1 MTELATTPNPTQS
14 KTGSSLR
21 RVEDAHLLVGKG
33 RFTDNRPPSGQLH
46 LHFIRSYLA
55 HGRIVSI
62 DKEEALQ
69 SKGVVA
75 IYTAEDLLTDGIKPL
90 PVADEFKQ
98 PDGKPMIQPK
108 RYALA
113 MDIVRYVG
121 EPVVAVVAETQNQAV
136 DAAELVDV
144 EYEELPAVGNLAAA
158 SAKGAPTVW
167 HEVRDNIVAQKEFGD
182 RAAVEEAFS
191 KADHITRLDLTN
203 NRLVGNAMEPRTVI
217 CEYDKKTGRRIIR
230 IGHQRPNNLLESITD
245 IFGEDPDKFRVIV
258 EDIGGGFGIKNM
270 TYPEDVVIV
279 YASGNLKRD
288 IRWRGSRTE
297 DFQATGHGRDQINHA
312 ELACSA
318 DGKILGMRLH
328 NLGNLG
334 AFPTEAGAAIPLKV
348 GPKVSTSVYH
358 IPTYHL
364 VTDAYVTHTAP
375 LAAYRG
381 AGRPEA
387 IYLME
392 RLIEQ
397 AARELGVTSPEMR
410 RKNFIP
416 KNAMPYTNPLGE
428 VYDSGD
434 FNVVLDK
441 VLEQADWNDF
451 EARKTESAK
460 QGKLRGRGIS
470 CYIEWTGADWW
481 EQVTMEASES
491 GKFTCYSGTQAMG
504 QGIETAYMQLLSER
518 MDLPLDQLSVVQG
531 DTDRVSGPGSHGS
544 RSLYIGGSAIHEGV
558 LKFMEVTKKL
568 AAENLEASPEDLV
581 YREGRF
587 EVVGTNV
594 GIGLFELASQQPEQ
608 KISVSSGA
616 DNYVP
621 SWPNGAQVAEVEVD
635 PETGMVKMV
644 SLIAVDDVGNAVN
657 PMLVAGQVHG
667 GMAQSVGQALL
678 ERTVYDD
685 SGQFINSTF
694 LDYAMPR
701 ADDMPPIQTNLF
713 LEQPCRT
720 NPLGS
725 KGVGEL
731 GTVGATPAVVN
742 AVLDALSEHGIKHL
756 EMPLTPQSVWA
767 ALNK

>member
-1 MTELATTPNPTQS
+1 MTELATTPNPTKS

-21 RVEDAHLLVGKG
+21 RVEDAHLILGKG
-33 RFTDNRPPSGQLH
+33 RFTDNRSAAGDLH
-46 LHFIRSYLA
+46 LSFVRSYLA
-55 HGRIVSI
+55 HAKIVNI
-62 DKEEALQ
+62 DTDAASQ
-69 SKGVVA
+69 SDGVVA
-75 IYTAEDLLTDGIKPL
+75 VYTMKDLLADGVKAL
-90 PVADEFKQ
+90 PIGGGFNR
-98 PDGKPMIQPK
+98 PDGEPMPQPEWH
-108 RYALA
+108 ALA
-113 MDIVRYVG
+113 NGVVRYVG
-121 EPVVAVVAETQNQAV
+121 EAVVAVIAETQAQAV
-136 DAAELVDV
+136 DAAQLVEV

-158 SAKGAPTVW
+158 SAPGAPLVW
-167 HEVRDNIVAQKEFGD
+167 EEAPGNIMAQMAFGD
-182 RAAVEEAFS
+182 ADAVEAAFA
-191 KADHITRLDLTN
+191 KAHHVTKLDLTN

-217 CEYDKKTGRRIIR
+217 CEYDEKSGRRTIR
-230 IGHQRPNNLLESITD
+230 LGHQHPHGLRDSLQG
-245 IFGEDPDKFRVIV
+245 IFGQPLDNFRVIV
-258 EDIGGGFGIKNM
+258 EDIGGGFGVKAM
-270 TYPEDVVIV
+270 TYPEDVVVI
-279 YASGNLKRD
+279 YAAGKLQKT

-318 DGKILGMRLH
+318 DGKILAMRLH

-334 AFPTEAGAAIPLKV
+334 AFPTGAGTAIPLVV

-358 IPTYHL
+358 IPAYYL
-364 VTDAYVTHTAP
+364 VTDAYATHTAP

-387 IYLME
+387 VYLME
-392 RLIEQ
+392 RLMEK
-397 AARELGVTSPEMR
+397 AASELGVDPIEMR

-416 KNAMPYTNPLGE
+416 VDAMPYTNPVGE

-434 FNVVLDK
+434 FNTVLDLI
-441 VLEQADWNDF
+441 LEQADWNGF
-451 EARKTESAK
+451 AARKAESAK
-460 QGKLRGRGIS
+460 QGKLRGRGLS
-470 CYIEWTGADWW
+470 CYIEWTGAVWSED
-481 EQVTMEASES
+481 VTMEASGA

-504 QGIETAYMQLLSER
+504 QGIETAYLQLLSEK
-518 MDLPLDQLSVVQG
+518 MDLPLEQLNVVQG
-531 DTDRVSGPGSHGS
+531 DTDVVKGNGSYGS

-558 LKFMEVTKKL
+558 LKFMEAAKKL

-581 YREGRF
+581 YQEGRF

-594 GIGLFELASQQPEQ
+594 GIGLFELALQQPEQ
-608 KISVSSGA
+608 KIEISSSTTIPVA
-616 DNYVP
+616 

-644 SLIAVDDVGNAVN
+644 SLTAVDDVGNAVN

-701 ADDMPPIQTNLF
+701 ADDMPPIQTDLF
-713 LEQPCRT
+713 REQPCRT

-742 AVLDALSEHGIKHL
+742 AVLDALREHGIKHL

-767 ALNK
+767 ALNS

>member
-1 MTELATTPNPTQS
+1 MTELATTPNPTKS

-21 RVEDAHLLVGKG
+21 RVEDAHLILGKG
-33 RFTDNRPPSGQLH
+33 RFTDNRSAAGDLH
-46 LHFIRSYLA
+46 LSFVRSYLA
-55 HGRIVSI
+55 HAKIVNI
-62 DKEEALQ
+62 DTDAASQ
-69 SKGVVA
+69 SDGVVA
-75 IYTAEDLLTDGIKPL
+75 VYTMKDLLADGVKAL
-90 PVADEFKQ
+90 PIGGGFNR
-98 PDGKPMIQPK
+98 PDGEPMPQPEWH
-108 RYALA
+108 ALA
-113 MDIVRYVG
+113 NGVVRYVG
-121 EPVVAVVAETQNQAV
+121 EAVVAVIAETQAQAV
-136 DAAELVDV
+136 DAAQLVEV

-158 SAKGAPTVW
+158 SAPGAPLVW
-167 HEVRDNIVAQKEFGD
+167 EEAPGNIMAQMAFGD
-182 RAAVEEAFS
+182 ADAVEAAFA
-191 KADHITRLDLTN
+191 KAHHVTKLDLTN

-217 CEYDKKTGRRIIR
+217 CEYDEKSGRRTIR
-230 IGHQRPNNLLESITD
+230 LGHQHPHGLRDSLQG
-245 IFGEDPDKFRVIV
+245 IFGQPLDNFRVIV
-258 EDIGGGFGIKNM
+258 EDIGGGFGVKAM
-270 TYPEDVVIV
+270 TYPEDVVVI
-279 YASGNLKRD
+279 YAAGKLQKT

-318 DGKILGMRLH
+318 DGKILAMRLH

-334 AFPTEAGAAIPLKV
+334 AFPTGAGTAIPLVV

-358 IPTYHL
+358 IPAYYL
-364 VTDAYVTHTAP
+364 VTDAYATHTAP

-387 IYLME
+387 VYLME
-392 RLIEQ
+392 RLMEK
-397 AARELGVTSPEMR
+397 AASELGVDPIEMR

-416 KNAMPYTNPLGE
+416 VDAMPYTNPVGE

-434 FNVVLDK
+434 FNTVLDLI
-441 VLEQADWNDF
+441 LEQADWNGF
-451 EARKTESAK
+451 GARKAESAK
-460 QGKLRGRGIS
+460 QGKLRGRGLS
-470 CYIEWTGADWW
+470 CYIEWTGAVWSED
-481 EQVTMEASES
+481 VTMEASGA

-504 QGIETAYMQLLSER
+504 QGIETAYLQLLSEK
-518 MDLPLDQLSVVQG
+518 MDLPLEQLNVVQG
-531 DTDRVSGPGSHGS
+531 DTDVVKGNGSYGS

-558 LKFMEVTKKL
+558 LKFMEAAKKL

-581 YREGRF
+581 YQEGRF

-594 GIGLFELASQQPEQ
+594 GIGLFELALQQPEQ
-608 KISVSSGA
+608 KIEISSSTTIPVA
-616 DNYVP
+616 

-644 SLIAVDDVGNAVN
+644 SLTAVDDVGNAVN

-701 ADDMPPIQTNLF
+701 ADDMPPIQTDLF
-713 LEQPCRT
+713 REQPCRT

-742 AVLDALSEHGIKHL
+742 AVLDALREHGIKHL

-767 ALNK
+767 ALNS

>member
-1 MTELATTPNPTQS
+1 MTELATTPNPTKS

-21 RVEDAHLLVGKG
+21 RVEDAHLILGKG
-33 RFTDNRPPSGQLH
+33 RFTDNRSAAGDLH
-46 LHFIRSYLA
+46 LSFVRSYLA
-55 HGRIVSI
+55 HAKIVNI
-62 DKEEALQ
+62 DTDAASQ
-69 SKGVVA
+69 SDGVVA
-75 IYTAEDLLTDGIKPL
+75 VYTMKDLLADGVKAL
-90 PVADEFKQ
+90 PIGGGFNR
-98 PDGKPMIQPK
+98 PDGEPMPQPEWH
-108 RYALA
+108 ALA
-113 MDIVRYVG
+113 NGVVRYVG
-121 EPVVAVVAETQNQAV
+121 EAVVAVIAETQAQAV
-136 DAAELVDV
+136 DAAQLVEV

-158 SAKGAPTVW
+158 SAPGAPLVW
-167 HEVRDNIVAQKEFGD
+167 EAAPGNIMAQMAFGD
-182 RAAVEEAFS
+182 ADAVEAAFA
-191 KADHITRLDLTN
+191 KAHHVTKLDLTN

-217 CEYDKKTGRRIIR
+217 CEYDEKSGRRTIR
-230 IGHQRPNNLLESITD
+230 LGHQHPHGLRDSLQG
-245 IFGEDPDKFRVIV
+245 IFGQPLDNFRVIV
-258 EDIGGGFGIKNM
+258 EDIGGGFGVKAM
-270 TYPEDVVIV
+270 TYPEDVVVI
-279 YASGNLKRD
+279 YAAGKLQKT

-318 DGKILGMRLH
+318 DGKILAMRLH

-334 AFPTEAGAAIPLKV
+334 AFPTGAGTAIPLVV

-358 IPTYHL
+358 IPAYYL
-364 VTDAYVTHTAP
+364 VTDAYATHTAP

-387 IYLME
+387 VYLME
-392 RLIEQ
+392 RLMEK
-397 AARELGVTSPEMR
+397 AASELGVDPIEMR

-416 KNAMPYTNPLGE
+416 VDAMPYTNPVGE

-434 FNVVLDK
+434 FNTVLDLI
-441 VLEQADWNDF
+441 LEQADWNGF
-451 EARKTESAK
+451 AARKAESAK
-460 QGKLRGRGIS
+460 QGKLRGRGLS
-470 CYIEWTGADWW
+470 CYIEWTGAVWSED
-481 EQVTMEASES
+481 VTMEASGA

-504 QGIETAYMQLLSER
+504 QGIETAYLQLLSEK
-518 MDLPLDQLSVVQG
+518 MDLPLEQLNVVQG
-531 DTDRVSGPGSHGS
+531 DTDVVKGNGSYGS

-558 LKFMEVTKKL
+558 LKFMEAAKKL

-581 YREGRF
+581 YQEGRF

-594 GIGLFELASQQPEQ
+594 GIGLFELALQQPEQ
-608 KISVSSGA
+608 KIEISSSTTIPVA
-616 DNYVP
+616 

-644 SLIAVDDVGNAVN
+644 SLTAVDDVGNAVN

-701 ADDMPPIQTNLF
+701 ADDMPPIQTDLF
-713 LEQPCRT
+713 REQPCRT

-742 AVLDALSEHGIKHL
+742 AVLDALREHGIKHL

-767 ALNK
+767 ALNS

>member
-1 MTELATTPNPTQS
+1 MTELATTPNPTKS

-33 RFTDNRPPSGQLH
+33 RFTDNRPAVGQLH

-55 HGRIVSI
+55 HGRIVGV

-69 SKGVVA
+69 SEGVVA
-75 IYTAEDLLTDGIKPL
+75 IYTAEDLLADGVKPL
-90 PVADEFKQ
+90 PVADKYFRVDGEPMAQ
-98 PDGKPMIQPK
+98 PAWH
-108 RYALA
+108 ALA
-113 MDIVRYVG
+113 NGVVHYVG
-121 EPVVAVVAETQNQAV
+121 EAVVAVVAESQAQAV
-136 DAAELVDV
+136 DAAQLVDI
-144 EYEELPAVGNLAAA
+144 EYDELPAAGNLAAA
-158 SAKGAPTVW
+158 SAPGAPLVW
-167 HEVRDNIVAQKEFGD
+167 EDAPNNIVAQKTFGD
-182 RAAVEEAFS
+182 EAAVAEAF
-191 KADHITRLDLTN
+191 AAAHHITKLELTN

-217 CEYDKKTGRRIIR
+217 CEFDKNSGRRTIR
-230 IGHQRPNNLLESITD
+230 IGHQHPHGLLDSLKK
-245 IFGEDPDKFRVIV
+245 IFGESREKFRVMV
-258 EDIGGGFGIKNM
+258 EDIGGGFGVKAM
-270 TYPEDVVIV
+270 TYPEDVVVI
-279 YASGNLKRD
+279 YAAGKLQSNV
-288 IRWRGSRTE
+288 RWRGSRTE

-312 ELACSA
+312 ELACNA

-334 AFPTEAGAAIPLKV
+334 AFPTGAGAAIPLEV

-358 IPTYHL
+358 IPAYYL
-364 VTDAYVTHTAP
+364 VTDAYATHTAP

-387 IYLME
+387 VYLME
-392 RLIEQ
+392 RLMEK
-397 AARELGVTSPEMR
+397 AASELGVDPIEMR

-416 KNAMPYTNPLGE
+416 VDAMPYTNPLGE

-434 FNVVLDK
+434 FNTVLDLI
-441 VLEQADWNDF
+441 LEQADWNGF
-451 EARKTESAK
+451 EARKAESAK
-460 QGKLRGRGIS
+460 QGKLRGRGLS
-470 CYIEWTGADWW
+470 SYIEWTGAEWS
-481 EQVTMEASES
+481 EHVRMEASGT

-504 QGIETAYMQLLSER
+504 QGIETAYLQLLSEK
-518 MDLPLDQLSVVQG
+518 MDLPLGQLNVIQG
-531 DTDRVSGPGSHGS
+531 DTDRVRGLGSYGS

-558 LKFMEVTKKL
+558 LKFMEAAKKL

-581 YREGRF
+581 YQEGRF
-587 EVVGTNV
+587 EVIGTNI
-594 GIGLFELASQQPEQ
+594 GIGLFELALQQPEQ
-608 KISVSSGA
+608 KIEVSSSTTIPVA
-616 DNYVP
+616 

-644 SLIAVDDVGNAVN
+644 SLTAVDDVGNAVN

-694 LDYAMPR
+694 LDYAIPR

-713 LEQPCRT
+713 REQPCRT

-742 AVLDALSEHGIKHL
+742 AVLDAIREHGINHL

-767 ALNK
+767 ALNS

>member
-1 MTELATTPNPTQS
+1 MTELATTPNPTKS

-21 RVEDAHLLVGKG
+21 RVEDAHLILGKG
-33 RFTDNRPPSGQLH
+33 RFTDNRSAAGDLH
-46 LHFIRSYLA
+46 LSFVRSYLA
-55 HGRIVSI
+55 HAKIVNI
-62 DKEEALQ
+62 DTDAASQ
-69 SKGVVA
+69 SDGVVA
-75 IYTAEDLLTDGIKPL
+75 VYTMKDLLADGVKAL
-90 PVADEFKQ
+90 PIGGGFNR
-98 PDGKPMIQPK
+98 PDGEPMPQPEWH
-108 RYALA
+108 ALA
-113 MDIVRYVG
+113 NGVVRYVG
-121 EPVVAVVAETQNQAV
+121 EAVVAVIAETQAQAV
-136 DAAELVDV
+136 DAAQLVEV

-158 SAKGAPTVW
+158 SAPSAPLVW
-167 HEVRDNIVAQKEFGD
+167 EEAPGNIMAQMAFGD
-182 RAAVEEAFS
+182 ADAVEAAFA
-191 KADHITRLDLTN
+191 KAHHVTKLDLTN

-217 CEYDKKTGRRIIR
+217 CEYDEKSGRRTIR
-230 IGHQRPNNLLESITD
+230 LGHQHPHGLRDSLQG
-245 IFGEDPDKFRVIV
+245 IFGQPLDNFRVIV
-258 EDIGGGFGIKNM
+258 EDIGGGFGVKAM
-270 TYPEDVVIV
+270 TYPEDVVVI
-279 YASGNLKRD
+279 YAAGKLQKT

-312 ELACSA
+312 ELACTA
-318 DGKILGMRLH
+318 DGKILAMRLH

-334 AFPTEAGAAIPLKV
+334 AFPTGAGAAIPLEV

-358 IPTYHL
+358 IPAYYL
-364 VTDAYVTHTAP
+364 VTDAYATHTAP

-387 IYLME
+387 VYLME
-392 RLIEQ
+392 RLMEK
-397 AARELGVTSPEMR
+397 AASELGVDPIEMR

-416 KNAMPYTNPLGE
+416 VDAMPYTNPVGE

-434 FNVVLDK
+434 FNTVLDLI
-441 VLEQADWNDF
+441 LEQADWKGF
-451 EARKTESAK
+451 AARKAESAK
-460 QGKLRGRGIS
+460 QGKLRGRGLS
-470 CYIEWTGADWW
+470 CYIEWTGAEWS
-481 EQVTMEASES
+481 EHVRMEASGA

-504 QGIETAYMQLLSER
+504 QGIETAYLQLLSEK
-518 MDLPLDQLSVVQG
+518 MDLPLGQLNVIQG
-531 DTDRVSGPGSHGS
+531 DTDRVRGLGSYGS

-558 LKFMEVTKKL
+558 LKFMEAAKKL

-581 YREGRF
+581 YQEGRF

-594 GIGLFELASQQPEQ
+594 GIGLFELALQQPEQ
-608 KISVSSGA
+608 KIEISSSTTIPVA
-616 DNYVP
+616 

-644 SLIAVDDVGNAVN
+644 SLTAVDDVGNAVN

-701 ADDMPPIQTNLF
+701 ADDMPPIQTDLF
-713 LEQPCRT
+713 REQPCRT

-742 AVLDALSEHGIKHL
+742 AVLDALREHGIKHL

-767 ALNK
+767 ALNS

>member
-1 MTELATTPNPTQS
+1 MTELATTPNPTKS

-21 RVEDAHLLVGKG
+21 RVEDAHLILGKG
-33 RFTDNRPPSGQLH
+33 RFTDNRSAAGDLH
-46 LHFIRSYLA
+46 LSFVRSYLA
-55 HGRIVSI
+55 HAKIVNI
-62 DKEEALQ
+62 DTDAASQ
-69 SKGVVA
+69 SDGVVA
-75 IYTAEDLLTDGIKPL
+75 VYTMKDLLADGVKAL
-90 PVADEFKQ
+90 PIGGGFNR
-98 PDGKPMIQPK
+98 PDGEPMPQPEWH
-108 RYALA
+108 ALA
-113 MDIVRYVG
+113 NGVVRYVG
-121 EPVVAVVAETQNQAV
+121 EAVVAVIAETQAQAV
-136 DAAELVDV
+136 DAAQLVEV

-158 SAKGAPTVW
+158 SAPGAPLVW
-167 HEVRDNIVAQKEFGD
+167 EEAPGNIMAQMAFGD
-182 RAAVEEAFS
+182 ADAVEAAFA
-191 KADHITRLDLTN
+191 KAHHVTKLDLTN

-217 CEYDKKTGRRIIR
+217 CEYDEKSGRRTIR
-230 IGHQRPNNLLESITD
+230 LGHQHPHGLRDSLQG
-245 IFGEDPDKFRVIV
+245 IFGQPLDNFRVIV
-258 EDIGGGFGIKNM
+258 EDIGGGFGVKAM
-270 TYPEDVVIV
+270 TYPEDVVVI
-279 YASGNLKRD
+279 YAAGKLQKT

-318 DGKILGMRLH
+318 DGKILAMRLH

-334 AFPTEAGAAIPLKV
+334 AFPTGAGTAIPLVV

-358 IPTYHL
+358 IPAYYL
-364 VTDAYVTHTAP
+364 VTDAYATHTAP

-387 IYLME
+387 VYLME
-392 RLIEQ
+392 RLMEK
-397 AARELGVTSPEMR
+397 AASELGVDPIEMR

-416 KNAMPYTNPLGE
+416 VDAMPYTNPVGE

-434 FNVVLDK
+434 FNTVLDLI
-441 VLEQADWNDF
+441 LEQADWKGF
-451 EARKTESAK
+451 AARKAESAK
-460 QGKLRGRGIS
+460 QGKLRGRGLS
-470 CYIEWTGADWW
+470 CYIEWTGAEWS
-481 EQVTMEASES
+481 EHVRMEASGA

-504 QGIETAYMQLLSER
+504 QGIETAYLQLLSEK
-518 MDLPLDQLSVVQG
+518 MDLPLGQLNVIQG
-531 DTDRVSGPGSHGS
+531 DTDRVRGLGSYGS

-558 LKFMEVTKKL
+558 LKFMEAAKKL

-581 YREGRF
+581 YQEGRF

-594 GIGLFELASQQPEQ
+594 GIGLFELALQQPEQ
-608 KISVSSGA
+608 KIEISSSTTIPVA
-616 DNYVP
+616 

-644 SLIAVDDVGNAVN
+644 SLTAVDDVGNAVN

-701 ADDMPPIQTNLF
+701 ADDMPPIQTDLF
-713 LEQPCRT
+713 REQPCRT

-742 AVLDALSEHGIKHL
+742 AVLDALREHGIKHL

-767 ALNK
+767 ALNS

>member
-1 MTELATTPNPTQS
+1 MTELATTPNPTKS

-21 RVEDAHLLVGKG
+21 RVEDAHLILGKG
-33 RFTDNRPPSGQLH
+33 RFTDNRSAAGDLH
-46 LHFIRSYLA
+46 LSFVRSYLA
-55 HGRIVSI
+55 HAKIVNI
-62 DKEEALQ
+62 DTDAASQ
-69 SKGVVA
+69 SDGVVA
-75 IYTAEDLLTDGIKPL
+75 VYTMKDLLADGVKAL
-90 PVADEFKQ
+90 PIGGGFNR
-98 PDGKPMIQPK
+98 PDGKPMPQPEWH
-108 RYALA
+108 ALA
-113 MDIVRYVG
+113 NGVVRYVG
-121 EPVVAVVAETQNQAV
+121 EAVVAVIAETQAQAV
-136 DAAELVDV
+136 DAAQLVEV

-158 SAKGAPTVW
+158 SAPGAPLVW
-167 HEVRDNIVAQKEFGD
+167 EEAPGNIMAQMAFGD
-182 RAAVEEAFS
+182 ADAVEAAFA
-191 KADHITRLDLTN
+191 KAHHVTKLDLTN

-217 CEYDKKTGRRIIR
+217 CEYDEKSGRRTIR
-230 IGHQRPNNLLESITD
+230 LGHQHPHGLRDSLQG
-245 IFGEDPDKFRVIV
+245 IFGQPLDNFRVIV
-258 EDIGGGFGIKNM
+258 EDIGGGFGVKAM
-270 TYPEDVVIV
+270 TYPEDVVVI
-279 YASGNLKRD
+279 YAAGKLQKT

-318 DGKILGMRLH
+318 DGKILAMRLH

-334 AFPTEAGAAIPLKV
+334 AFPTGAGTAIPLVV

-358 IPTYHL
+358 IPAYYL
-364 VTDAYVTHTAP
+364 VTDAYATHTAP

-387 IYLME
+387 VYLME
-392 RLIEQ
+392 RLMEK
-397 AARELGVTSPEMR
+397 AASELGVDPIEMR

-416 KNAMPYTNPLGE
+416 VDAMPYTNPVGE

-434 FNVVLDK
+434 FNTVLDLI
-441 VLEQADWNDF
+441 LEQADWNGF
-451 EARKTESAK
+451 AARKAESAK
-460 QGKLRGRGIS
+460 QGKLRGRGLS
-470 CYIEWTGADWW
+470 CYIEWTGAVWSED
-481 EQVTMEASES
+481 VTMEASGA

-504 QGIETAYMQLLSER
+504 QGIETAYLQLLSEK
-518 MDLPLDQLSVVQG
+518 MDLPLEQLNVVQG
-531 DTDRVSGPGSHGS
+531 DTDVVKGNGSYGS

-558 LKFMEVTKKL
+558 LKFMEAAKKL

-581 YREGRF
+581 YQEGRF

-594 GIGLFELASQQPEQ
+594 GIGLFELALQQPEQ
-608 KISVSSGA
+608 KIEISSSTTIPVA
-616 DNYVP
+616 

-644 SLIAVDDVGNAVN
+644 SLTAVDDVGNAVN

-701 ADDMPPIQTNLF
+701 ADDMPPIQTDLF
-713 LEQPCRT
+713 REQPCRT

-742 AVLDALSEHGIKHL
+742 AVLDALREHGIKHL

-767 ALNK
+767 ALNS